1 VTEPRRLTERGR
13 RRRQELLD
21 HASERFARNGYH
33 PTSVTELV
41 DGLGVGKGVFY
52 WYFPSKDDLFA
63 EILREAQHDLRR
75 AQQRAIAGQDD
86 PIARIEHGVRASMR
100 WSADHGD
107 LLTLVEF
114 AGTEDRFRP
123 LLSRGREVAVADVVR
138 HLKDAIVEGHI
149 PDGDP
154 EVLAHAILGIT
165 GELGRTFIHERGADP
180 ETTADAAVRC
190 CLGAI
195 GRTSPIGNAR

>member
-1 VTEPRRLTERGR
+1 MTLERTLTERGR

-21 HASERFARNGYH
+21 HAATRFARNGYH

-52 WYFPSKDDLFA
+52 WYFPSKEDLFA
-63 EILREAQHDLRR
+63 EILKQAQHDLRR
-75 AQQRAIAGQDD
+75 AQQREIAECTD
-86 PIARIEHGVRASMR
+86 PIGRIEHGVRASMH
-100 WSADHGD
+100 WSAEHGD

-114 AGTEDRFRP
+114 AATEDRFRP
-123 LLSRGREVAVADVVR
+123 LLRRGRDVAVADVVR
-138 HLKDAIVEGHI
+138 HLKDAIVEGQI

-154 EVLAHAILGIT
+154 DVLAHAILGIT
-165 GELGRTFIHERGADP
+165 RELSRTLVHQRGCDP
-180 ETTADAAVRC
+180 ATTADEAVRC

-195 GRTSPIGNAR
+195 GWRTTAS

>member
-1 VTEPRRLTERGR
+1 MTEPRRLTERGR

-21 HASERFARNGYH
+21 HATERFADNGYH

-52 WYFPSKDDLFA
+52 WYFPSKDELFA
-63 EILREAQHDLRR
+63 EILREAQRDLRR
-75 AQQRAIAGQDD
+75 SQQRAIADEND
-86 PIARIEHGVRASMR
+86 PIARIEHGVRASMS
-100 WSADHGD
+100 WSAAHGD

-114 AGTEDRFRP
+114 ATTEDRFRP
-123 LLSRGREVAVADVVR
+123 LLRRGREVAVADVVR

-149 PDGDP
+149 PDSDP

-165 GELGRTFIHERGADP
+165 GELGRTFIHQRGGDP
-180 ETTADAAVRC
+180 EETADAAVRC

-195 GRTSPIGNAR
+195 GWQG